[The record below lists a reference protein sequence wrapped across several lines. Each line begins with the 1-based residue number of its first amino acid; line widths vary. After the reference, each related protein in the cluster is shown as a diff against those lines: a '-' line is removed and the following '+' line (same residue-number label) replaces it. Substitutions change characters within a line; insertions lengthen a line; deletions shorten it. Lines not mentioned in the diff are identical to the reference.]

1 MKKITL
7 GLLLTLATST
17 AFAWGS
23 NGHRII
29 GEIAD
34 RHLSKKA
41 KKNLQAILGNESI
54 AISSNWAD
62 FIKSDTAM
70 NYLGSWHYIN
80 VKQGLNAKEFE
91 NYLTKDT
98 GTDAFTKLNFIISE
112 LKNKSLNLEKKQFY
126 LKLLIHFIGDIHQPM
141 HVSRAEDQGG
151 NRIKVHWFNEPS
163 NLHAVWDDKII
174 EYQKLSYT
182 EYVANINF
190 VEKNTEKEWQQ
201 QPMHSWFFESYTIS
215 AKLYEGITQPDQK
228 LSYKYNYDH
237 IETLNQQL
245 LKGGV
250 RLAGVLNVLFG

>member
-1 MKKITL
+1 MKKITFV
-7 GLLLTLATST
+7 LLFTLAAST

-34 RHLSKKA
+34 RHISKKS
-41 KKNLQAILGNESI
+41 KKNIQAILGNESI

-62 FIKSDTAM
+62 FIKSDTSL
-70 NYLGSWHYIN
+70 NYLGSWHYLN

-91 NYLTKDT
+91 NFVNKDT
-98 GTDAFTKLNFIISE
+98 GVNAFTKLNFIISE
-112 LKNKSLNLEKKQFY
+112 LKNKNLELDKKRFY

-151 NRIKVHWFNEPS
+151 NRIKVLWFNEPT

-174 EYQKLSYT
+174 EYQKLSYS

-190 VEKNTEKEWQQ
+190 VEKSTEKEWQQ
-201 QPMHSWFFESYTIS
+201 QPMHSWFFESYSIS
-215 AKLYEGITQPDQK
+215 AKLYEGITQADQK

-237 IETLNQQL
+237 IETVNQQL
-245 LKGGV
+245 LKAGV
-250 RLAGVLNVLFG
+250 RLAGVLNELFG